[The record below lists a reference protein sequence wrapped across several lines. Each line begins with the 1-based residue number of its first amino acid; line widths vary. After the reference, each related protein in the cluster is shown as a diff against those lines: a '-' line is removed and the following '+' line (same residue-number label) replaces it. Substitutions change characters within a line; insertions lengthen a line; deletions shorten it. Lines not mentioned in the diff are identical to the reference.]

1 MARAKRSDAGLH
13 VKESPDMPHSDAIAP
28 AAVAAPV
35 TESLKHKRGRIF
47 KERLI
52 EFLLM
57 MTGLVAVFTT
67 VAITVILVYESIG
80 FFQYVSVWEFLTG
93 TVWTPLFANP
103 SYGIL
108 PLISGTLTV
117 TFIALIVAIPMGTII
132 AIYLSEFAPHRLREV
147 IKPALELISAVPTIV
162 FGYFALLFVTPLLQ
176 DTIMPGLPGFNML
189 APGIVVGIATIPTIA
204 SLAEDAMR
212 AVPMNMRE
220 AAYAVGGNK
229 LQVALR
235 IVMPAAVS
243 GVVAA
248 YVLAAARAIGETMV
262 VAIAA
267 GQNANFTF
275 NPFEAAATLTA
286 YIAQVSLGDLEHG
299 SVAYRSIFA
308 AGLILLVMTLV
319 LNVAGHFLRRRYR
332 RTY

>member
-1 MARAKRSDAGLH
+1 
-13 VKESPDMPHSDAIAP
+13 MPHSDAIG
-28 AAVAAPV
+28 AAPPASAPV
-35 TESLKHKRGRIF
+35 IESLKHKRSRLL

-52 EFLLM
+52 EFSLM
-57 MTGLVAVFTT
+57 LTGLVAVFTT
-67 VAITVILVYESIG
+67 VAITTILIYESLG
-80 FFQYVSVWEFLTG
+80 FFQFVSIWEFLTG

-108 PLISGTLTV
+108 PLISGTLTI
-117 TFIALIVAIPMGTII
+117 TFIALVVAVPMGTII
-132 AIYLSEFAPHRLREV
+132 AIYLSEFAPHSLREV
-147 IKPALELISAVPTIV
+147 IKPALEMIAAVPTIV

-176 DTIMPGLPGFNML
+176 DTIMPGLSGFNML
-189 APGIVVGIATIPTIA
+189 APGIVVGVATIPTIA

-212 AVPMNMRE
+212 AVPMSMRE
-220 AAYAVGGNK
+220 GAYAVGSNK
-229 LQVALR
+229 LQVALWV
-235 IVMPAAVS
+235 VMPAAVS

-248 YVLAAARAIGETMV
+248 YVLAAARAIGETMI

-275 NPFEAAATLTA
+275 NPLEAAATLTA

-308 AGLILLVMTLV
+308 AGLVLLVMTLF
-319 LNVAGHFLRRRYR
+319 LNLTGHFLRRRFRKVY
-332 RTY
+332 

>member
-1 MARAKRSDAGLH
+1 
-13 VKESPDMPHSDAIAP
+13 MPHSDAIVP

-35 TESLKHKRGRIF
+35 SESLKHKRGRIL
-47 KERLI
+47 KERVI

-57 MTGLVAVFTT
+57 MTGLVAVITT

-80 FFQYVSVWEFLTG
+80 FFEFVSVWDFLTG

-108 PLISGTLTV
+108 PLISATLTI
-117 TFIALIVAIPMGTII
+117 TFIALIVAVPMGTII
-132 AIYLSEFAPHRLREV
+132 AIYLSEFAPHSLREV
-147 IKPALELISAVPTIV
+147 IKPALELIAAVPTIV

-176 DTIMPGLPGFNML
+176 ATILPGLPGFNML
-189 APGIVVGIATIPTIA
+189 VPGIVVGVATIPTIA

-212 AVPMNMRE
+212 AVPMSMRE
-220 AAYAVGGNK
+220 GAYAVGSNK

-267 GQNANFTF
+267 GQNTNFTF
-275 NPFEAAATLTA
+275 NPMEAAATLTA
-286 YIAQVSLGDLEHG
+286 YIAQVSLGDLDHG

-308 AGLILLVMTLV
+308 AGLVLLVMTLV
-319 LNVAGHFLRRRYR
+319 LNIAGHFLRRRFRKVY
-332 RTY
+332 

>member
-1 MARAKRSDAGLH
+1 
-13 VKESPDMPHSDAIAP
+13 MPHSDALAG
-28 AAVAAPV
+28 AGRTDEAS
-35 TESLKHKRGRIF
+35 TGSLRHKNGRHL

-52 EFLLM
+52 ELLLLM
-57 MTGLVAVFTT
+57 AGLVAVFTT
-67 VAITVILVYESIG
+67 VAITVILVYESLD
-80 FFQYVSVWEFLTG
+80 FFEYVSIRDFLIG
-93 TVWTPLFANP
+93 TVWTPLFADP
-103 SYGIL
+103 QYGIL
-108 PLISGTLTV
+108 PLVSGTITV
-117 TFIALIVAIPMGTII
+117 TAIALLVAVPMGTII
-132 AIYLSEFAPHRLREV
+132 AIYLSEFAPHRVREV
-147 IKPALELISAVPTIV
+147 IKPALELIQAVPTIV

-176 DTIMPGLPGFNML
+176 ATILPDLPGFNML
-189 APGIVVGIATIPTIA
+189 AAGLVVGVATIPTIA

-220 AAYAVGGNK
+220 GAYAVGSNK
-229 LQVALR
+229 AQVAVT
-235 IVMPAAVS
+235 IVVPAAIS

-275 NPFEAAATLTA
+275 NPMEAAATLTA

-308 AGLILLVMTLV
+308 AGLMLLVMTLA

-332 RTY
+332 KAY

>member
-1 MARAKRSDAGLH
+1 
-13 VKESPDMPHSDAIAP
+13 MPHSHATAP
-28 AAVAAPV
+28 AAVAAL
-35 TESLKHKRGRIF
+35 TESLEHKRGRIL

-52 EFLLM
+52 EFMLM
-57 MTGLVAVFTT
+57 LTGLVAVFTT

-80 FFQYVSVWEFLTG
+80 FFEFVSVWEFLTG

-108 PLISGTLTV
+108 PLIAGTLTV
-117 TFIALIVAIPMGTII
+117 TFIALAVAVPMGTII

-147 IKPALELISAVPTIV
+147 IKPALEMISAVPTIV

-176 DTIMPGLPGFNML
+176 ATLMPGLPGFNML
-189 APGIVVGIATIPTIA
+189 APGVVVGVATIPTIA

-212 AVPMNMRE
+212 SVPMSMRE
-220 AAYAVGGNK
+220 GAYAVGSNK

-235 IVMPAAVS
+235 VVMPAAVS

-275 NPFEAAATLTA
+275 NPLEAAATLTA

-319 LNVAGHFLRRRYR
+319 LNVAGHFLRRRFR

>member
-1 MARAKRSDAGLH
+1 MTTIDSLDRKRSRI
-13 VKESPDMPHSDAIAP
+13 VKER
-28 AAVAAPV
+28 V
-35 TESLKHKRGRIF
+35 
-47 KERLI
+47 I
-52 EFLLM
+52 EFVLM
-57 MTGLVAVFTT
+57 LTGLVAVFTT
-67 VAITVILVYESIG
+67 VAISLILIYESLG
-80 FFQYVSVWEFLTG
+80 FFKFVSIWEFLTG

-117 TFIALIVAIPMGTII
+117 TGIALLVGVPMGTII
-132 AIYLSEFAPHRLREV
+132 AIYLSEFASHTLRETV
-147 IKPALELISAVPTIV
+147 KPALEMIQAVPTIV

-176 DTIMPGLPGFNML
+176 NTILPDLPGFNML
-189 APGIVVGIATIPTIA
+189 VPGLVIGISIVPTIA

-212 AVPMNMRE
+212 AVPMSMRE
-220 AAYAVGGNK
+220 GAYAVGSNK
-229 LQVALR
+229 MQVAMR
-235 IVMPAAVS
+235 VVMPAAVS

-248 YVLAAARAIGETMV
+248 YVLAAARAIGETMI

-275 NPFEAAATLTA
+275 NPMEAAATLTA

-332 RTY
+332 KAY